1 MGAGVG
7 SKLNKNFYFSRER
20 GYIKIKTQKNKEK
33 EVENQIE
40 NLEKTVK
47 VTKKLKEQEEK
58 KQTDNERRKKIV
70 EDKVQAIRED
80 LKSQLIVQNKF
91 GKQFD
96 DMIEDYIFLVG
107 LKEDLQYDIS
117 VNGLRYASMTG
128 NGYTTSKPNE
138 SVQNLLKVNA
148 QMLKILQD
156 LDLKA
161 PDEGGED
168 GDDLL

>member
-1 MGAGVG
+1 MKG
-7 SKLNKNFYFSRER
+7 
-20 GYIKIKTQKNKEK
+20 GYKIKKKENNEEEVKSQIKSSKKATKTKQK
-33 EVENQIE
+33 
-40 NLEKTVK
+40 LD
-47 VTKKLKEQEEK
+47 KLGKKEQA
-58 KQTDNERRKKIV
+58 DNQKRKKTV
-70 EDKVQAIRED
+70 EDKVQAIKED
-80 LKSQLIVQNKF
+80 LRNQLIVQNKF

-96 DMIEDYIFLVG
+96 DMVEDYIFFVK

-117 VNGLRYASMTG
+117 ENGLRYGSMTG
-128 NGYTTSKPNE
+128 NGYIASKPNE